1 MSSLIRRGRVTQAQ
15 LATLPQHLTPRDRQ
29 IAVDCF
35 EHRVLTTAQLERLHF
50 TAPRAGR
57 RRLLTLY
64 GLQVLDRF
72 RPRLTLG
79 QGTAPYHWVLGE
91 AGAHVAAAQLGVP
104 REELRY
110 SRAGAL
116 GLAASSKLAHQ
127 LEVNECFTRLA
138 RDSARAGGALCE
150 WYGERTTRELLGG
163 VVPDGYGVLQ
173 LPGREPLHLLLEL
186 DRATE
191 PLERLAAKAAAYAR
205 ALPRSTLADLHP
217 TVLLVVPTAARA
229 AAATRAIPAGPLT
242 PVVWS
247 AASLGSPLE
256 IALRACGFK
265 QRPNPNHWKE

>member
-1 MSSLIRRGRVTQAQ
+1 VTQAQ
-15 LATLPQHLTPRDRQ
+15 LAALPQHLTPRDRQ

-35 EHRVLTTAQLERLHF
+35 EYRVLTTGQLERLHF

-64 GLQVLDRF
+64 ELQVLDRF

-91 AGAHVAAAQLGVP
+91 AGSHIVAAQLGVP
-104 REELRY
+104 RQELGY
-110 SRAGAL
+110 GHAAAL

-138 RDSARAGGALCE
+138 QDAARAGGALGE

-163 VVPDGYGVLQ
+163 AAVADGYGVVR
-173 LPGREPLHLLLEL
+173 LPGREPLHLLVEL

-191 PLERLAAKAAAYAR
+191 PLGRLAAKAVAYAR
-205 ALPRSTLADLHP
+205 ALPRSALADLHP
-217 TVLLVVPTAARA
+217 TVLLLVPTATRA
-229 AAATRAIPAGPLT
+229 AAAKRAIGAGPLT
-242 PVVWS
+242 LAVWS
-247 AASLGSPLE
+247 AASPGSPLS
-256 IALRACGFK
+256 IALAAAGPTE
-265 QRPNPNHWKE
+265 RPSQPLEGVSR